1 MSDKD
6 TDFSEVKTL
15 LESDLDDFEEQ
26 ELDELYNDIQEYS
39 RYAEAHE
46 SANEPDNAQYYKEL
60 AVETYQTFADVIQM
74 KKGLE
79 D

>member
-15 LESDLDDFEEQ
+15 LESDLDDFEEP
-26 ELDELYNDIQEYS
+26 ELDELYGDIEEYS
-39 RYAEAHE
+39 RYAEAHD
-46 SANEPDNAQYYKEL
+46 SASEPENAEYYREL
-60 AVETYQTFADVIQM
+60 AVETYETFAEVIQM